1 MSSKNRTGSGK
12 NERPLQKLAG
22 KTSGATPQE
31 MWNCTAC
38 NREFT
43 VDEYLDH
50 VYDND
55 DCYKAY
61 LASEK
66 KEMSKQ

>member
-1 MSSKNRTGSGK
+1 MSTGRT
-12 NERPLQKLAG
+12 ETPRQKLSAN
-22 KTSGATPQE
+22 APQMRE
-31 MWNCTAC
+31 CKAC

-50 VYDND
+50 VYEND
-55 DCYKAY
+55 DCYRVY

-66 KEMSKQ
+66 KEMSKL